1 MEKALDIWFDPKAEP
16 FDVTLLLDSNA
27 IVYFERKPIKGQYMK
42 KNSDGTAEL
51 TISITN
57 KEEIFTVLKKWLPQ
71 IRVIEPHKLQ
81 EEFEEMMR
89 EYLAGKQNP
98 NQILTFHSILTIID
112 NILYKRIFMQVVNYS
127 HARNNL
133 KSIIDDVCN
142 NNEEVIITTK
152 NDKSVIILSMDEYNR
167 THAEIKKDVQ
177 ISLEQIERGE
187 YMDIEEAFKLA
198 KQSYRD

>member
-1 MEKALDIWFDPKAEP
+1 
-16 FDVTLLLDSNA
+16 
-27 IVYFERKPIKGQYMK
+27 
-42 KNSDGTAEL
+42 
-51 TISITN
+51 
-57 KEEIFTVLKKWLPQ
+57 
-71 IRVIEPHKLQ
+71 
-81 EEFEEMMR
+81 
-89 EYLAGKQNP
+89 
-98 NQILTFHSILTIID
+98 
-112 NILYKRIFMQVVNYS
+112 MQVVNYS

-133 KSIIDDVCN
+133 KSIIDDVCD